1 MKNIIKKYFN
11 SPLDLIPISILLSS
25 NEPIYQLYDVLFQRI
40 VFLLDSVHVSV
51 RSKVLKSIQIIV
63 NEDYEVLM
71 QPQIASTVI
80 HCIQDSS
87 AVVRDAAIELIGKYL
102 IYSDS
107 ALNFSEIKKQYYKVV
122 TDRILDIGINVRK
135 RVIKLLKDIFI
146 NTKYEDFI
154 TNKEMLKDI
163 CRKILKRTTD
173 EERSVRVLAL
183 KSIQEIWFSSF
194 FSPELTAIENLKNN
208 LSSLS
213 ILSSS
218 NTNSSMVHS
227 NSMIDEVNGF
237 TKETLDDKEEKI
249 KDMIPSYTS
258 LTTQTKNEIKY
269 RVEMLSVMADS
280 DLTGNTINKCISSK
294 YNLNIGVI
302 DDDKQ
307 NVSTNNKNKLNTEN
321 SNSLAKIA
329 AQNENKIKFPIP
341 TLLVYGISN
350 LIVECLV
357 DQLIDLEGDDSL
369 ETKKDPKAI
378 VLYIYF
384 ILYIYIYIYFILYI
398 YIYIYF
404 IFLIIIMMMI
414 L

>member
-1 MKNIIKKYFN
+1 
-11 SPLDLIPISILLSS
+11 
-25 NEPIYQLYDVLFQRI
+25 
-40 VFLLDSVHVSV
+40 
-51 RSKVLKSIQIIV
+51 
-63 NEDYEVLM
+63 
-71 QPQIASTVI
+71 
-80 HCIQDSS
+80 
-87 AVVRDAAIELIGKYL
+87 
-102 IYSDS
+102 
-107 ALNFSEIKKQYYKVV
+107 
-122 TDRILDIGINVRK
+122 
-135 RVIKLLKDIFI
+135 
-146 NTKYEDFI
+146 
-154 TNKEMLKDI
+154 
-163 CRKILKRTTD
+163 
-173 EERSVRVLAL
+173 
-183 KSIQEIWFSSF
+183 
-194 FSPELTAIENLKNN
+194 
-208 LSSLS
+208 
-213 ILSSS
+213 
-218 NTNSSMVHS
+218 MVHS

-357 DQLIDLEGDDSL
+357 DQLIDLEGDDSP
-369 ETKKDPKAI
+369 EAKKDPKAI

>member
-1 MKNIIKKYFN
+1 MDDENADITSNIIEDVSKENIENDNSKKYDNIQVMKNIIKKQFN

-25 NEPIYQLYDVLFQRI
+25 NEPIYQMYDILFQRI

-51 RSKVLKSIQIIV
+51 RSKVLRSIQIIV
-63 NEDYEVLM
+63 NVDCEVLM
-71 QPQIASTVI
+71 QPQIASTVV

-102 IYSDS
+102 INSDS
-107 ALNFSEIKKQYYKVV
+107 ALNFSEITKQYYKVV

-135 RVIKLLKDIFI
+135 RVIKLLKDIYI
-146 NTKYEDFI
+146 NTKYEDYI
-154 TNKEMLKDI
+154 NNKEILKDI

-173 EERSVRVLAL
+173 EERSVKELAL
-183 KSIQEIWFSSF
+183 KSIQEIWFSPF
-194 FSPELTAIENLKNN
+194 FSPELTSIENLKNN

-213 ILSSS
+213 TLSSS
-218 NTNSSMVHS
+218 NSNSTMVHI
-227 NSMIDEVNGF
+227 NSMIDGANGF

-280 DLTGNTINKCISSK
+280 DITGNTICKCISSK
-294 YNLNIGVI
+294 YNLNIGVA

-307 NVSTNNKNKLNTEN
+307 NVSTNNKNKSNTEN
-321 SNSLAKIA
+321 SNAAAKA
-329 AQNENKIKFPIP
+329 AAINENKIKFPIP

-357 DQLIDLEGDDSL
+357 DQLIDLEGDDSPDV
-369 ETKKDPKAI
+369 KKNPKAI
-378 VLYIYF
+378 V
-384 ILYIYIYIYFILYI
+384 
-398 YIYIYF
+398 
-404 IFLIIIMMMI
+404 
-414 L
+414 